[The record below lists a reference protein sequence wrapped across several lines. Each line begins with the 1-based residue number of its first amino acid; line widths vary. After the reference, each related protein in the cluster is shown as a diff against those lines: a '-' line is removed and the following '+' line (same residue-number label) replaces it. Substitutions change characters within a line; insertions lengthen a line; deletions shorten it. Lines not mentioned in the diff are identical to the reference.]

1 MNSRVTIGQNISSAV
16 QRAWLNLGALACLL
30 WPVSLLFGLLVKGRR
45 LMYQAGFLK
54 SVRVGVPVLVV
65 GNVVAGGAGKTPL
78 VMALVRHFQ
87 GQGMAVGVVS
97 RGYGRAGKKCQE
109 IFLGTSVLESGD
121 EAALIKRATDAPVF
135 VASKRIQAA
144 QALLDAYPATQLLI
158 CDDGLQHYAL
168 ARDIEIAV
176 FDDRGIGNGWL
187 LPAGPLREPWPQRL
201 HSGISLG
208 ACRALGIDSEK
219 EPQRGQFLPDLQA
232 HSQAMGQKAGEKWT
246 AAALLQPMLPKS
258 DRLLVLHT
266 GSKPAFD
273 GYIASRKLADHAVAA
288 DGRKVTLQSL
298 QAQSLVALAAI
309 AHPEAFFTMLK
320 ERGLS
325 LAETIALP
333 DHDDFVDYAPPVK
346 NGATLLCTEKDAV
359 KLFGSP
365 KMAAVNLLAVA
376 LEFAPEPAFLEAL
389 DALLVPLLSA
399 SRLSASLL
407 SQLPSAHGH

>member
-1 MNSRVTIGQNISSAV
+1 LNSRVTIRQNISSAV
-16 QRAWLNLGALACLL
+16 QRAWLNRGPLACLL

-45 LMYQAGFLK
+45 LLYQAGFLK
-54 SVRVGVPVLVV
+54 SVRVGVP
-65 GNVVAGGAGKTPL
+65 
-78 VMALVRHFQ
+78 
-87 GQGMAVGVVS
+87 
-97 RGYGRAGKKCQE
+97 
-109 IFLGTSVLESGD
+109 
-121 EAALIKRATDAPVF
+121 
-135 VASKRIQAA
+135 ASKRIQAA

-168 ARDIEIAV
+168 ARDIEMAV
-176 FDDRGIGNGWL
+176 FDDRGTGNGWL

-201 HSGISLG
+201 HSGIS
-208 ACRALGIDSEK
+208 
-219 EPQRGQFLPDLQA
+219 
-232 HSQAMGQKAGEKWT
+232 
-246 AAALLQPMLPKS
+246 
-258 DRLLVLHT
+258 LVLHT

-333 DHDDFVDYAPPVK
+333 DHDDFADYALPVK

-365 KMAAVNLLAVA
+365 EMAAVNLLAVA

-389 DALLVPLLSA
+389 DALLAPLLSA

>member
-1 MNSRVTIGQNISSAV
+1 MNSRVTIGQKISSAL
-16 QRAWLNLGALACLL
+16 QRAWLNRGPLACLL

-54 SVRVGVPVLVV
+54 SVQVGVPVLVV

-78 VMALVRHFQ
+78 VMTLVRHFQ

-109 IFLGTSVLESGD
+109 IFPGTSVLESGD

-168 ARDIEIAV
+168 ARDIEIVV
-176 FDDRGIGNGWL
+176 FDDRGTGNGWL

-201 HSGISLG
+201 HNGISL
-208 ACRALGIDSEK
+208 
-219 EPQRGQFLPDLQA
+219 
-232 HSQAMGQKAGEKWT
+232 
-246 AAALLQPMLPKS
+246 
-258 DRLLVLHT
+258 VLHS

-298 QAQSLVALAAI
+298 QAQPLVALAAI
-309 AHPEAFFTMLK
+309 AHPEAFFTLLK

-333 DHDDFVDYAPPVK
+333 DHDAFADYALPVK
-346 NGATLLCTEKDAV
+346 NGSTLLCTEKDAV

-365 KMAAVNLLAVA
+365 QMAAVNLLAVA

-389 DALLVPLLSA
+389 DALLAPLLSA

>member
-1 MNSRVTIGQNISSAV
+1 MASRRSPLPPKVPFRVRPVETTGLACRVALYSRVTIRQNISSAV
-16 QRAWLNLGALACLL
+16 QRAWLNRGALACLL
-30 WPVSLLFGLLVKGRR
+30 WPVSLLFGLLVKVRR
-45 LMYQAGFLK
+45 LMYRTRFLK
-54 SVRVGVPVLVV
+54 SVRVGVPVLIV

-87 GQGMAVGVVS
+87 GQGIAVGVVS
-97 RGYGRAGKKCQE
+97 RGYGRTGKPCQE
-109 IFLGTSVLESGD
+109 VLSSTSILESGD

-135 VASKRIQAA
+135 VASQRVDAA
-144 QALLDAYPATQLLI
+144 QALLIAYPATQLLI

-168 ARDIEIAV
+168 ARDIEVAV
-176 FDDRGIGNGWL
+176 FDDRGVGNGWL

-201 HSGISLG
+201 HSGISL
-208 ACRALGIDSEK
+208 
-219 EPQRGQFLPDLQA
+219 
-232 HSQAMGQKAGEKWT
+232 
-246 AAALLQPMLPKS
+246 
-258 DRLLVLHT
+258 VLHT
-266 GSKPAFD
+266 GRKPAFD
-273 GYIASRKLADHAVAA
+273 GYISYRKLADHAVAA

-298 QAQSLVALAAI
+298 QAQPLVALAGI

-333 DHDDFVDYAPPVK
+333 DHDDFADYALPVK

-365 KMAAVNLLAVA
+365 KMASVTLLAVP

-389 DALLVPLLSA
+389 DALLAPLLSA
-399 SRLSASLL
+399 SRF

>member
-1 MNSRVTIGQNISSAV
+1 MASARSSFRPKALRDKLSVLACGPDLNSRATIRQNISSAV
-16 QRAWLNLGALACLL
+16 QRAWLNRGPLACLL

-65 GNVVAGGAGKTPL
+65 GNVVAGGGGKTPL

-109 IFLGTSVLESGD
+109 IFLGTPVLESGD

-168 ARDIEIAV
+168 ARDIEMAV

-201 HSGISLG
+201 HSGIS
-208 ACRALGIDSEK
+208 
-219 EPQRGQFLPDLQA
+219 
-232 HSQAMGQKAGEKWT
+232 
-246 AAALLQPMLPKS
+246 
-258 DRLLVLHT
+258 LVLHT

-333 DHDDFVDYAPPVK
+333 DHDDFADYALLVK
-346 NGATLLCTEKDAV
+346 NGSTLLCTEKDAV
-359 KLFGSP
+359 KLFSSP

-389 DALLVPLLSA
+389 DALLAPLLSA

>member
-1 MNSRVTIGQNISSAV
+1 MASARSLLPPKALRDKPSGLVLRLNLNSRTTIRQNISSAV
-16 QRAWLNLGALACLL
+16 QRAWLNRGALACLL
-30 WPVSLLFGLLVKGRR
+30 WPVSLLFGLLVKARC
-45 LMYQAGFLK
+45 LMYRAGFLK

-87 GQGMAVGVVS
+87 GQGMAVGVLS

-109 IFLGTSVLESGD
+109 IFPGTPALESGD
-121 EAALIKRATDAPVF
+121 EAALIKRATDVPVF

-168 ARDIEIAV
+168 ARDIEMAV
-176 FDDRGIGNGWL
+176 FDDRGTGNGWL

-201 HSGISLG
+201 HNGIS
-208 ACRALGIDSEK
+208 
-219 EPQRGQFLPDLQA
+219 
-232 HSQAMGQKAGEKWT
+232 
-246 AAALLQPMLPKS
+246 
-258 DRLLVLHT
+258 LVLHT

-298 QAQSLVALAAI
+298 QAQQSLVALAAI

-320 ERGLS
+320 ECGLS

-333 DHDDFVDYAPPVK
+333 DHDDFADYALPVK
-346 NGATLLCTEKDAV
+346 NGSTLLCTEKDAV

-365 KMAAVNLLAVA
+365 EMAAVNLLAVP

-389 DALLVPLLSA
+389 DALLAPLLSA

>member
-1 MNSRVTIGQNISSAV
+1 LNSRVTIRQNISNAV
-16 QRAWLNLGALACLL
+16 QQAWLNRGALACLL
-30 WPVSLLFGLLVKGRR
+30 WPVSLLFGLLVKVRR
-45 LMYQAGFLK
+45 LMYRAGVLK

-97 RGYGRAGKKCQE
+97 RGYGRTGKTCQE
-109 IFLGTSVLESGD
+109 VLSSTHVLESGD
-121 EAALIKRATDAPVF
+121 EAALIKRATGAPVF
-135 VASKRIQAA
+135 VASKRIEAA
-144 QALLDAYPATQLLI
+144 QALLNAYPATQLLI

-168 ARDIEIAV
+168 ARDIEVVV
-176 FDDRGIGNGWL
+176 FDDRGAGNGWL

-201 HSGISLG
+201 HSGISL
-208 ACRALGIDSEK
+208 
-219 EPQRGQFLPDLQA
+219 
-232 HSQAMGQKAGEKWT
+232 
-246 AAALLQPMLPKS
+246 
-258 DRLLVLHT
+258 VLHT

-273 GYIASRKLADHAVAA
+273 GYVASRKLADHAVAA

-298 QAQSLVALAAI
+298 QAQPLVALAAI

-320 ERGLS
+320 ECGLS

-333 DHDDFVDYAPPVK
+333 DHDDFAHHALPVK
-346 NGATLLCTEKDAV
+346 NGTTLLCTEKDAV

-365 KMAAVNLLAVA
+365 EMAAVNLLAVP

-389 DALLVPLLSA
+389 DALLAPLLSA
-399 SRLSASLL
+399 SRF

>member
-1 MNSRVTIGQNISSAV
+1 
-16 QRAWLNLGALACLL
+16 
-30 WPVSLLFGLLVKGRR
+30 
-45 LMYQAGFLK
+45 MYQSGFLK

-65 GNVVAGGAGKTPL
+65 GNVVAGGGGKTPL

-109 IFLGTSVLESGD
+109 IFLGTTVLESGD
-121 EAALIKRATDAPVF
+121 EAALIKRATDTPVF

-168 ARDIEIAV
+168 ARDIEMTV
-176 FDDRGIGNGWL
+176 FDDRGTGNGWL

-201 HSGISLG
+201 HSSSIG
-208 ACRALGIDSEK
+208 
-219 EPQRGQFLPDLQA
+219 
-232 HSQAMGQKAGEKWT
+232 
-246 AAALLQPMLPKS
+246 
-258 DRLLVLHT
+258 LVLHT

-273 GYIASRKLADHAVAA
+273 GYIASRKLAGHTVAA

-298 QAQSLVALAAI
+298 QAQPLIALAAI
-309 AHPEAFFTMLK
+309 AHPEAFFTMLR

-333 DHDDFVDYAPPVK
+333 DHDDFADYALPVK
-346 NGATLLCTEKDAV
+346 SGSTLLCTEKDAV

-365 KMAAVNLLAVA
+365 EMAAVNLLAVV

-389 DALLVPLLSA
+389 DALLAPLLSA
-399 SRLSASLL
+399 SRF